1 MEQSKQDR
9 LKEHGWQVG
18 SVSDFLGLSIEEAEY
33 IQVKLALSQAVRE
46 RRQRQGWT
54 QDEVARLVG
63 SSQSR
68 VSKMEVGDPSVSI
81 DLLMKTLIALG
92 GSRQKIANTIGADSF
107 AAA

>member
-9 LKEHGWQVG
+9 LKAHGWQVG
-18 SVSDFLGLSIEEAEY
+18 SASDFLGLSTEEAEY
-33 IQVKLALSQAVRE
+33 IQVKLALSQEVRAF
-46 RRQRQGWT
+46 RQRQGWT

-68 VSKMEVGDPSVSI
+68 VAKMEVGDPSVSI

-92 GSRQKIANTIGADSF
+92 VSRQEIADTIGADSF

>member
-9 LKEHGWQVG
+9 LKAHGWQIG
-18 SVSDFLGLSIEEAEY
+18 SVSDFLGLSTEEAEY
-33 IQVKLALSQAVRE
+33 IQVKLALSQEVRAF
-46 RRQRQGWT
+46 RQRQGWT

-68 VSKMEVGDPSVSI
+68 VAKMEVGDPSVSI

-92 GSRQKIANTIGADSF
+92 VSRQEIANTIGADSF

>member
-9 LKEHGWQVG
+9 LKAHGWQVG
-18 SVSDFLGLSIEEAEY
+18 SVNDFLGLSNEEAEY
-33 IQVKLALSQAVRE
+33 IQVKLALSQEVRAF
-46 RRQRQGWT
+46 RQRQGWT

-68 VSKMEVGDPSVSI
+68 VAKMEVGDPSVSI

-92 GSRQKIANTIGADSF
+92 VSRQEIANTIGADSF